1 MAGVPRSMVSLA
13 SQRSRTTTSA
23 STASGQRSLRPPAQV
38 YVGGCGPGQASR
50 AGRLGAAR
58 PDMASD
64 GSGSSVTTRMVGL
77 RAAIRLPP
85 SCAIWLRLVVTGPP
99 DMGQTPPAGRGI
111 RPYGTGPDWKRL
123 RSVRRKHSPGEARFD
138 AKSEHLG
145 RQEARRINSQD
156 CQTAA
161 HARAATSSEDGR
173 RGARPS
179 GLSTGLA
186 GGGARPMALDPHPR
200 RRSGHDRL
208 A

>member
-1 MAGVPRSMVSLA
+1 MAGVPRSMVSLV

-23 STASGQRSLRPPAQV
+23 STASGQRSPRPRHRCMSGLWTWAGNHAQA
-38 YVGGCGPGQASR
+38 GLAQPGR
-50 AGRLGAAR
+50 HGVGRLRVFGDHQNGRLAGSH
-58 PDMASD
+58 PSASFLRHLAHV
-64 GSGSSVTTRMVGL
+64 GCHRTSGH
-77 RAAIRLPP
+77 
-85 SCAIWLRLVVTGPP
+85 
-99 DMGQTPPAGRGI
+99 GQTPPAERGI
-111 RPYGTGPDWKRL
+111 RLYGTGPDWKSL
-123 RSVRRKHSPGEARFD
+123 RSVRKETLAGEARFD

-145 RQEARRINSQD
+145 RQEAPRINSQD

-161 HARAATSSEDGR
+161 HARAATSFEDGR

-179 GLSTGLA
+179 SLSTGLA